1 VSPYPAWPFLSDPSH
16 PLLSAVWAVAIHGVI
31 CLAAIAPIVWRS
43 RRRAVYAGLACI
55 GGSAID
61 LDHFIVAGSLNLHT
75 IETMSGRPDTHSL
88 IFAVALAL
96 LALALTRRPIAAWSV
111 FAVTLAHLLFDAAG
125 GSEHLFYPFSSLD
138 GLPWIVCPIGT
149 VALALVSAVVAAA
162 AMEPPRQAVARRATA
177 VS

>member
-1 VSPYPAWPFLSDPSH
+1 VSPYAAWPFLSDPSH

-43 RRRAVYAGLACI
+43 RRRALYAALAFI

-61 LDHFIVAGSLNLHT
+61 LDHFIAAGSLNLHT
-75 IETMSGRPDTHSL
+75 IETMSGRPETHSL
-88 IFAVALAL
+88 IFAVALSL

-111 FAVTLAHLLFDAAG
+111 FAVTVAHLLFDAAG
-125 GSEHLFYPFSSLD
+125 GSEHFFYPFSSLD

-149 VALALVSAVVAAA
+149 VALALVSALIAAV
-162 AMEPPRQAVARRATA
+162 AMEPPQPTTARRASA

>member
-1 VSPYPAWPFLSDPSH
+1 MSPYPAWPFLSDPSH

-43 RRRAVYAGLACI
+43 RRRALYAALAFV

-61 LDHFIVAGSLNLHT
+61 LDHFIAAGSLNLHT

-96 LALALTRRPIAAWSV
+96 LALALTRQPLAGWSV
-111 FAVTLAHLLFDAAG
+111 FAVTVAHLLFDAAG
-125 GSEHLFYPFSSLD
+125 GSEHFFYPFSALD

-149 VALALVSAVVAAA
+149 VALALVSAVIAAA
-162 AMEPPRQAVARRATA
+162 AMEPPQRAAASRATA